1 MNYRSYKSIKTDER
15 VESII
20 YRAPRRPLFE
30 LVFDELRGDEEVLTT
45 LLAAL
50 APVEDEGEAPIF
62 DPTPESPAL
71 PPLASDA
78 DETLVRSAAERL
90 AMALAI

>member
-1 MNYRSYKSIKTDER
+1 MNYRSYKSRKTDER
-15 VESII
+15 ESII

-45 LLAAL
+45 LLVAL

-62 DPTPESPAL
+62 DDTPESPAL
-71 PPLASDA
+71 PPLTSDA
-78 DETLVRSAAERL
+78 DETLVRSATERL